1 MSLVM
6 RHGWVATVLV
16 LALVLALAGCG
27 GGGKAP
33 PSAPGSAA
41 DSGAESFAE
50 VSPAD
55 LAELD
60 AGGGGGAKPPASTAS
75 APASAASGA
84 SPSAPTTPTTPE
96 PKDEC
101 TPVGVDFEKR
111 ARPKLKDCYAEGKKK
126 DPNLQGTVKIS
137 VDIDTLGK
145 VRTIKI
151 VEKTL
156 PDPVAQCMLKV
167 VKATPLPESAKCPGK
182 SLTIPVTFPTPH

>member
-1 MSLVM
+1 MTLRLLAM
-6 RHGWVATVLV
+6 TMLGCVAV
-16 LALVLALAGCG
+16 ACG
-27 GGGKAP
+27 GSSNP
-33 PSAPGSAA
+33 PLTPDVSHDAGPETFG
-41 DSGAESFAE
+41 E
-50 VSPAD
+50 VNPAD

-60 AGGGGGAKPPASTAS
+60 AGTTAAKAGEGGTPSPAAPSTTS
-75 APASAASGA
+75 
-84 SPSAPTTPTTPE
+84 TPE

-111 ARPKLKDCYAEGKKK
+111 ARPKLKDCYAQGKKR

-145 VRTIKI
+145 VKTIKI

-167 VKATPLPESAKCPGK
+167 VKGTPLPEASKCPGK
-182 SLTIPVTFPTPH
+182 SFTIPVTFPTPH

>member
-1 MSLVM
+1 MTLRSLAMTMLGCV
-6 RHGWVATVLV
+6 VAV
-16 LALVLALAGCG
+16 GCG
-27 GGGKAP
+27 GGSSNP
-33 PSAPGSAA
+33 PLTPDVSHDAGPETFG
-41 DSGAESFAE
+41 E
-50 VSPAD
+50 VNPAD

-60 AGGGGGAKPPASTAS
+60 AGATPAST
-75 APASAASGA
+75 PSGDTA
-84 SPSAPTTPTTPE
+84 TATTPPPSTPE

-111 ARPKLKDCYAEGKKK
+111 ARPKLKECYAQGKKK

-145 VRTIKI
+145 VKTIKI

-156 PDPVAQCMLKV
+156 PEPVAQCMLKA
-167 VKATPLPESAKCPGK
+167 VKGTPLPEASKCPGK